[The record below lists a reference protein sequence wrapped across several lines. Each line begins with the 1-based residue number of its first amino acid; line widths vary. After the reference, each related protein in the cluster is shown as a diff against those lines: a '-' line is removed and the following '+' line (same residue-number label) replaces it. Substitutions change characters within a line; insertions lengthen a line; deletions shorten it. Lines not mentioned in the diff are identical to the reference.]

1 MPQQMSFYVKRTISL
16 SLSSSGIHCTPVHQL
31 CTVVTGSLGPI
42 RLNNA
47 KRAKQANTTQP
58 YVPLISQHSRSQLNN
73 TLSIQYCVQQRAS
86 SQCAGSCGDN
96 PQIIHFYHTYK
107 TEKKNGKQSH
117 ERKTEYYFRKPV
129 PHNHISL
136 ALKSDGTTHQQKQSV
151 LSFYRNM

>member
-73 TLSIQYCVQQRAS
+73 TLSIQYCVQQQAS

-96 PQIIHFYHTYK
+96 PQIIHFYHTYE
-107 TEKKNGKQSH
+107 TEKNSKQSH

-129 PHNHISL
+129 SNNHISL
-136 ALKSDGTTHQQKQSV
+136 AAKSDGTTHQEKQSV
-151 LSFYRNM
+151 LSCYRNI

>member
-73 TLSIQYCVQQRAS
+73 TLSIQYCVQQQAS

-107 TEKKNGKQSH
+107 TEKKNGK
-117 ERKTEYYFRKPV
+117 RKTEYYFRKPV
-129 PHNHISL
+129 SHNHIGV
-136 ALKSDGTTHQQKQSV
+136 ALKSHGTTHKEKQSV
-151 LSFYRNM
+151 LSFYRNI

>member
-73 TLSIQYCVQQRAS
+73 TLSIQYCVQQQAS

-107 TEKKNGKQSH
+107 TEKEMAREKLNTISANLCLIKSH
-117 ERKTEYYFRKPV
+117 
-129 PHNHISL
+129 
-136 ALKSDGTTHQQKQSV
+136 GTTHKEKQSV
-151 LSFYRNM
+151 LSFYRNI

>member
-107 TEKKNGKQSH
+107 TEKKGKQSH
-117 ERKTEYYFRKPV
+117 ERQTEYYFRKPV